1 MAQGKFVSYLRVSTA
16 RQGQSGLGLEAQRRA
31 VTDYLNG
38 GSWTLAKEFVEVESG
53 RNVKRPQLQEAL
65 RYCKMMNATLVVAKL
80 DRLSR
85 RASFL
90 LDLQNSGVRFV
101 AADNPHANEM
111 TVGILAVV
119 AEYEAKQISIR
130 TRSALAVAAKTKKL
144 GSPRPITRKAQ
155 LLGAKAASARRTEL
169 ANEWHSVVAP
179 SVARAMQEQGTLAGA
194 AKALTGMGIPTR
206 RGKEW
211 TPNAVRM
218 VMLRLNA
225 K

>member
-1 MAQGKFVSYLRVSTA
+1 MAEGKFISYLRVSTA
-16 RQGQSGLGLEAQRRA
+16 RQGQSGLGLEAQRKA

-38 GSWTLAKEFVEVESG
+38 GSWKLVREFVEVESG
-53 RNVKRPQLQEAL
+53 RNVKRPQLHEAL
-65 RYCKMMNATLVVAKL
+65 RHCKMLGATLVVAKL

-85 RASFL
+85 NAEFL
-90 LDLQNSGVRFV
+90 LSLQNAGVSFV

-111 TVGILAVV
+111 TVGILAIV
-119 AEYEAKQISIR
+119 AEYEAKQTSIR

-155 LLGAKAASARRTEL
+155 LLGAIAASARRTEL
-169 ANEWHSVVAP
+169 ADEWHSVVAP
-179 SVARAMQEQGTLAGA
+179 SVARAMQEHGTLAGA
-194 AKALTGMGIPTR
+194 AKALNSMGIPTR

-218 VMLRLNA
+218 VMLRVGKA
-225 K
+225 